1 MGGSVRPRSGP
12 NWVVVG
18 DAAGSV
24 NPWNGDGVGPAL
36 VTGRLAAE
44 AIGRALDTD
53 DGLELQRYEAALTAR
68 WQRYHHLGRLATRT
82 LGRRGLMRQ
91 FTQLAIR
98 SPGMGELVTRVST
111 DLLDSQNSPTVA
123 PPHLPSS
130 LQHSP
135 PLARPPLKRP
145 RPERSIQRDLFTAVG
160 QSVPTGFR
168 RHVVGCVPER
178 DIVVGVRLGGVR
190 LALQCYRGGRTLLV
204 GLSRKLLG
212 AQM

>member
-1 MGGSVRPRSGP
+1 M
-12 NWVVVG
+12 G

-98 SPGMGELVTRVST
+98 SPGMGELVMRVST

-123 PPHLPSS
+123 RRIYQAASNT
-130 LQHSP
+130 
-135 PLARPPLKRP
+135 ARLWR
-145 RPERSIQRDLFTAVG
+145 
-160 QSVPTGFR
+160 
-168 RHVVGCVPER
+168 
-178 DIVVGVRLGGVR
+178 
-190 LALQCYRGGRTLLV
+190 
-204 GLSRKLLG
+204 
-212 AQM
+212 